1 MGSVRKMSLEEQQ
14 EEQKITNHYRVEITE
29 FQEDSQDSED
39 EAGRI
44 VHWPPPPA
52 SSSSSSP
59 KEGEFVQKLES
70 NTAKTTVAKY
80 SKFNMEEEQ
89 HQQQQQLKSQLASDH
104 FRPGKMNVSTVYNP
118 TDSY

>member
-1 MGSVRKMSLEEQQ
+1 MPFS
-14 EEQKITNHYRVEITE
+14 
-29 FQEDSQDSED
+29 D

-44 VHWPPPPA
+44 VHWPPPPPA
-52 SSSSSSP
+52 TSSSSP

-89 HQQQQQLKSQLASDH
+89 HHQQQQLKSQLAS
-104 FRPGKMNVSTVYNP
+104 GKSTIIHERHKKYFLNI
-118 TDSY
+118 